1 MSTSIHT
8 RAVHG
13 GRSDLTEIGVHA
25 PPIDLSTTYPIPDLD
40 QGTADLDAAV
50 AGLVPHGS
58 PVYARLHNP
67 TVGRFEAALADL
79 EAAEAA
85 VAFASGMAAITACL
99 LARLQHGSHVIA
111 VRPVYGTTEHLLNSR
126 LLPVEVS
133 WVAADG
139 VAGALRPDTSMIIIE
154 TPGNPTL
161 DVVDI
166 ARVVRDA
173 GGVPVLVDSTF
184 ASPVLQ
190 QPLRQGAAYVLHS
203 ATKFLGG
210 HGDVVGGVVATSEI
224 LARPLRQVRIATGA
238 LMHPLAAYLLHRGLA
253 TLPVRIERAQASASA
268 LAQRLARHPAVARVL
283 YPGIGSDGA
292 RRAPHPQMAGP
303 GAVLAF
309 ELRGGHKAARA
320 VMGALEL
327 IIPAVSLGSTDT
339 LIQHPAGLT
348 HRVVDAESL
357 DQSGISEG
365 LLRLSVGL
373 EGLQDLWSD
382 LDRAL
387 TVIDARTGKIAVHA

>member
-1 MSTSIHT
+1 MTMSTYT

-13 GRSDLTEIGVHA
+13 GRADLQALGVHA
-25 PPIDLSTTYPIPDLD
+25 PPIDLSTTYPVPDLD
-40 QGTADLDAAV
+40 SGTADLDAAV
-50 AGLVPHGS
+50 AGLIPNGS

-79 EAAEAA
+79 EGAEAS

-126 LLPVEVS
+126 LLPVDVS

-139 VAGALRPDTSMIIIE
+139 IASALRPDTSLIIIE

-166 ARVVRDA
+166 EETVRQA
-173 GGVPVLVDSTF
+173 QGVPVMVDSTF

-190 QPLRQGAAYVLHS
+190 QPLRHGAAFVLHS

-224 LARPLRQVRIATGA
+224 LARPLRQVRVATGA

-253 TLPVRIERAQASASA
+253 TLPVRIDRAQKTATI
-268 LAQRLARHPAVARVL
+268 LAKRLVRSPWVSGVR
-283 YPGIGSDGA
+283 YPGLEPDG
-292 RRAPHPQMAGP
+292 RPKPLHRQMTGP
-303 GAVLAF
+303 GSILAF
-309 ELRGGHKAARA
+309 EVRGGQEAARA
-320 VMGALEL
+320 VMGNLEL
-327 IIPAVSLGSTDT
+327 ITPAVSLGSTDS

-348 HRVVDAESL
+348 HRVLEQESL
-357 DQSGISEG
+357 AGSGIVEG
-365 LLRLSVGL
+365 LLRLSAGL
-373 EGLQDLWSD
+373 EDADDLWRD

-387 TVIDARTGKIAVHA
+387 TRSHVAREIIATCA